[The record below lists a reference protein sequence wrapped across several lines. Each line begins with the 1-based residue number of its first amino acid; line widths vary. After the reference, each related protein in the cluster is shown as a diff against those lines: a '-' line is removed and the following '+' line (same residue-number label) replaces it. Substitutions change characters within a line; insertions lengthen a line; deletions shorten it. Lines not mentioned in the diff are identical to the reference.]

1 MLQFMRGESS
11 VVSANDPV
19 LAAGQPFYELDTNK
33 LKIGNGTSRYSQL
46 EYLGGSSSSSGSC
59 PFPVDAVMIFT
70 VNQNPNTIWSGTTW
84 EMFAQGKT
92 LIGMDSANNDYAT
105 VLKTGGQDTINLSHT
120 HGTSSHTL
128 TTSEIPSHTHSFGS
142 HTHSMT
148 HTHSLSNLS
157 TSTAPAHDHQV
168 PGHYT
173 GYSGHQLS
181 DNYNQ
186 IRVLAWKNASSYVKG
201 DIKISND
208 PNDRIAPA
216 SGSDWGAQTFTFAD
230 YHRHAVVGFN
240 TGERGAHSHT
250 VSGSLSQY
258 SGSTGSASGTSGSTG
273 SGSGHTHGDTT
284 SALSTQSIV
293 SSYVVVCFWLRTA

>member
-142 HTHSMT
+142 HKHSMT
-148 HTHSLSNLS
+148 HTHSDTFSVSSHSHTMNHGHSDTFS
-157 TSTAPAHDHQV
+157 TSSA
-168 PGHYT
+168 
-173 GYSGHQLS
+173 
-181 DNYNQ
+181 
-186 IRVLAWKNASSYVKG
+186 
-201 DIKISND
+201 
-208 PNDRIAPA
+208 
-216 SGSDWGAQTFTFAD
+216 
-230 YHRHAVVGFN
+230 
-240 TGERGAHSHT
+240 GAHSQCT
-250 VSGSLSQY
+250 IQESKCRS
-258 SGSTGSASGTSGSTG
+258 
-273 SGSGHTHGDTT
+273 
-284 SALSTQSIV
+284 
-293 SSYVVVCFWLRTA
+293 R